1 MDINNMM
8 IPKYSDKDLID
19 LILNFINKVDN
30 SVFLKRTFSSNNK
43 TLRNKVLELNHES
56 YNLKKRFALFIANK

>member
-1 MDINNMM
+1 M